1 VTKVKKV
8 LFYTNQFFAQVGGE
22 EKASTPPEVRKGP
35 VGPGN
40 IFKGLLDGEIVATV
54 VCGDNFYAGNILQ
67 AREMIYAEVLRIK
80 PDLFIAGPAFD
91 AGRFGVACGDL
102 CSYIAEKSGIPTV
115 TGLYEE
121 NPAVDMYKSGTIIV
135 KTGKSVAGMKK
146 AVNTMTAIA
155 NKLLNGLPLGLPDEE
170 GYFPRGIREN
180 VFKERTGAERA
191 LDLLM
196 AKLRGEPYQSEVP
209 IPVYDK
215 VEPAPPIK
223 DLKTAKLAIVTTG
236 GIVPIKNPDRLPA
249 ATAKFFKSY
258 DIYAVS
264 IFKEGEFEC
273 VHAGYDPVYAN
284 MDPNRVVPVDLMKE
298 KAAAGE
304 IGELYPYLISTTG
317 NSTSVADANRMGKEI
332 AGILKK
338 EGVDGAIMTST

>member
-1 VTKVKKV
+1 
-8 LFYTNQFFAQVGGE
+8 
-22 EKASTPPEVRKGP
+22 
-35 VGPGN
+35 
-40 IFKGLLDGEIVATV
+40 
-54 VCGDNFYAGNILQ
+54 
-67 AREMIYAEVLRIK
+67 
-80 PDLFIAGPAFD
+80 
-91 AGRFGVACGDL
+91 
-102 CSYIAEKSGIPTV
+102 
-115 TGLYEE
+115 
-121 NPAVDMYKSGTIIV
+121 
-135 KTGKSVAGMKK
+135 MKK
-146 AVNTMTAIA
+146 AVPTMAAIA
-155 NKLLNGLPLGLPDEE
+155 NKLLKGLPLGLPDEE

-196 AKLRGEPYQSEVP
+196 AKLKGELYQSEIP

-223 DLKTAKLAIVTTG
+223 DLRTAKIAIATTG
-236 GIVPIKNPDRLPA
+236 GLVPINNPDRLPA

-258 DIYAVS
+258 DIFTLNV
-264 IFKEGEFEC
+264 FKEGVFEC

-284 MDPNRVVPVDLMKE
+284 TDPNRVAPVDLMKE

-317 NSTSVADANRMGKEI
+317 NSTSVADANRMGREI